1 LGKQRK
7 LGNQFLY
14 AFHDV
19 IYATMTL
26 MFIEHVKHKKTFEE
40 IWQTIL
46 REFGFNLVDF
56 KNLKEVLKAEAT
68 FFRKLKSKYAK
79 MFIPPPL
86 QDLACE
92 IRVLYLYFLL
102 KFPKEMAKMWAVLYG
117 LLQPAF
123 LQNPLPIALL
133 VLTDALA
140 IRKIQRFFTKDNLEK
155 AFERLTTKGILRGE
169 KMTFNELLSN
179 YVVEED
185 NIVDSYILARYEV
198 EKKKQE
204 LKKKKTK
211 TVLI

>member
-1 LGKQRK
+1 MGKQRK

>member
-1 LGKQRK
+1 MGKQRK

-26 MFIEHVKHKKTFEE
+26 MFIEHVKNKKTFKE

-46 REFGFNLVDF
+46 REFGINLVDF
-56 KNLKEVLKAEAT
+56 KNLKEVLKVEAT
-68 FFRKLKSKYAK
+68 FFRKLKTKYAK
-79 MFIPPPL
+79 MFIPSDL

-92 IRVLYLYFLL
+92 VRILYLYFLL

-117 LLQPAF
+117 IIQPTF

-140 IRKIQRFFTKDNLEK
+140 IKKTKRFFTKDNLEK
-155 AFERLTTKGILRGE
+155 AFERLKTKGILRGE
-169 KMTFNELLSN
+169 KMTFNELLS
-179 YVVEED
+179 YFEVEEE
-185 NIVDSYILARYEV
+185 NIVDNYLLSRYEKA
-198 EKKKQE
+198 KKEQE